1 MKNLIISIALTGA
14 LLALS
19 APLMSDDASP
29 LCYKQI
35 QTTFF
40 KPQLVIQALGTYNID
55 QSLWRF
61 INSDLQNSMGS
72 VPGMVQAEAQLKIPN
87 PLAPPFNNDE
97 AFKILQRVL
106 YRVFYSVV
114 IKYQNRVGQSL
125 INNASIQGAFNI
137 IWLQQQAAIV
147 QCLKR

>member
-1 MKNLIISIALTGA
+1 MKNLIICTIAIAA
-14 LLALS
+14 LFAML
-19 APLMSDDASP
+19 PLMSYDVSP
-29 LCYKQI
+29 PCYKQI

-40 KPQLVIQALGTYNID
+40 NPQLVIQALGVYSID

-61 INSDLQNSMGS
+61 INSDLQNSMGA
-72 VPGMVQAEAQLKIPN
+72 VPAMVQAEAQLKNPN

-106 YRVFYSVV
+106 YRVWYSVV
-114 IKYQNRVGQSL
+114 IKYQSRMANSL
-125 INNASIQGAFNI
+125 INNASIQGSFNF

-147 QCLKR
+147 QCLRR